1 MAFTLTTIQ
10 PTDCIGY
17 SRETINSNFSTLSS
31 YVVNNQ
37 PALPIATS
45 SLRGGVVIGSGL
57 SINTAGVLSVPIDNI
72 TIQLVN
78 NKLVAQIPQIVNS
91 SNQATY
97 IAGSGVAITYSV
109 LNGLPTINAQIDN
122 DTILFNSNNKLS
134 VNLPRVTSNVTYP
147 VATSASA
154 GGVKVGSGVYATAD
168 GTLSIKIDNSTIKLN
183 QFNELTV
190 NIPQVPYAEKGYKAF
205 LQPGTYSWSVP
216 EGVNWLKVYAVA
228 GGAGDKG
235 QANGGSTFFG
245 SLISVTGGK
254 GIDGKAVGGS
264 AILNQGASGLVFT
277 GSSTSTTIANQ
288 GFNLFHNLRINNTYQ
303 LSPDGVLPGQSGD
316 YQSGA
321 GGAAIA
327 YIHVQPKQLIKNITV
342 GAGGGTTTI
351 GEGGMIILEY

>member
-1 MAFTLTTIQ
+1 MPFTLTTIQ

-37 PALPIATS
+37 PILPIATAS
-45 SLRGGVVIGSGL
+45 IRGGVVIGSGL
-57 SINTAGVLSVPIDNI
+57 SINTSGVLSVPIDNV

-109 LNGLPTINAQIDN
+109 SNGLPTINAQIDN
-122 DTILFNSNNKLS
+122 DTILFNGSNKLS
-134 VNLPRVTSNVTYP
+134 VNLARVASTVTYP
-147 VATSASA
+147 IATNIAA
-154 GGVKVGSGVYATAD
+154 GGVKIGPGVYATTD
-168 GTLSIKIDNSTIKLN
+168 GTLSIKVDNSTVKLN

-190 NIPQVPYAEKGYKAF
+190 NIPQVPYAEKGYKTF
-205 LQPGTYSWSVP
+205 LQPGTYSWTVP
-216 EGVNWLKVYAVA
+216 VGVNWLKVYAVA

-245 SLISVTGGK
+245 SYISVTGGK

-264 AILNQGASGLVFT
+264 AILNQGINGVVFT
-277 GSSTSTTIANQ
+277 GSSSSTTIANQ
-288 GFNLFHNLRINNTYQ
+288 GFNLFHNLRINSSYQ
-303 LSPDGVLPGQSGD
+303 LSPDGYLPGQSGD
-316 YQSGA
+316 FQSGS
-321 GGAAIA
+321 GGATIA
-327 YIHVQPKQLIKNITV
+327 YIHVQPNQIIKNITV

-351 GEGGMIILEY
+351 GAGGMIILEY